1 MQGGIG
7 EASSS
12 CAAPAWRATQ
22 EPGQDMSHFPGDII
36 EAEETE
42 GTVGNSSGTCRHVIF
57 FFSTKH
63 IFIMIL
69 GFQTSGLKIQGLGLG
84 FFFKTKCTTS
94 HFDHRQFP
102 F

>member
-12 CAAPAWRATQ
+12 CAAPAWTATQ

-42 GTVGNSSGTCRHVIF
+42 GTVGKSSGTCRDVIF
-57 FFSTKH
+57 FFYQAYIYHDFVFSDFRTEN
-63 IFIMIL
+63 
-69 GFQTSGLKIQGLGLG
+69 SGVRFG
-84 FFFKTKCTTS
+84 FFFLNKMYDFS
-94 HFDHRQFP
+94 F
-102 F
+102 